1 LEQPNGVIVA
11 TQAEKDLHRAERAA
25 HRARKQNASVPAAT
39 NDPADPVDCACVI
52 HGDGYDFTYVDR
64 LYSMLNR
71 HLTRGARL
79 HVYTEATRA
88 VPAHMVRHDLTEW
101 PGVTGRK
108 RSWWY
113 KMQLFNSDHFRGQL
127 LYFDLDVVIVDNI
140 DWMTRLS
147 PVFFWTVKDFRS
159 LWKPDLLN
167 INSSVMYWNT
177 MHYDSVWQN
186 FNQQPDRIR
195 INHQHG
201 GDQEYLNTVI
211 PANRRRFLDENR
223 VVSWR
228 WTALDGGMNFK
239 NRTYLKPGRGTIL
252 APGNSVLVF
261 HGDPKPHEVDDTVIK
276 QHWK

>member
-1 LEQPNGVIVA
+1 MATEKEQ
-11 TQAEKDLHRAERAA
+11 HRAEREA
-25 HRARKQNASVPAAT
+25 HRARKRNEPVPITA
-39 NDPADPVDCACVI
+39 NDPAGPVDCACVI

-64 LYSMLNR
+64 LHSMLNR
-71 HLTRGARL
+71 HLTRGVRL
-79 HVYTEATRA
+79 HVYTEPSRV
-88 VPAHMVRHDLTEW
+88 VPTHMIRHDLTEW
-101 PGVTGRK
+101 PGVSGRK

-113 KMQLFNSDHFRGQL
+113 KMQLFNREHFAGQL

-140 DWMTRLS
+140 DWMTALS

-159 LWKPDLLN
+159 LWKPNLLN

-177 MHYDSVWQN
+177 VHYDNIWQK
-186 FNQQPDRIR
+186 FNQQSERIR

-211 PANRRRFLDENR
+211 PAQQRRFLDEQR

-239 NRTYLKPGRGTIL
+239 NRTYHRPGRGTIL
-252 APGNSVLVF
+252 SPLNSVLVF
-261 HGDPKPHEVDDTVIK
+261 HGDPKPHEVTDAVIK
-276 QHWK
+276 THWR